1 MEIKLRSLLVAIAA
15 LSMGMA
21 SCDSDED
28 PVLVTPSFN
37 FADQN
42 EISIDPAGSTQS
54 FNYKINDRTPDSEV
68 SVTCE
73 ADWLRDFEIEPTS
86 GTITFTADSN
96 FDAER
101 TAKIILHYYQ
111 NNNEL
116 CDGEVTVS
124 QKACVFT
131 FNEQGNVASGNW
143 NPIYENLHLYS
154 FSISDNGHDANG
166 FFQPNSYYYTFAF
179 WSVPPE
185 DPYNIK
191 LTPGVY
197 PLRASDQPGIALL
210 GSCRYVRIGEN
221 LYTDQDGRNF
231 VSGTVTIEDDGNG
244 GYNILATCL
253 DDKGECHKVTYNGKV
268 AMQGL
273 TKVASIEEDQ
283 EFTATSV
290 NAYFGVGDKEKM
302 HCQLDL
308 YDSSIG
314 DFGFPIN
321 KRILSFE
328 IFFKYDID
336 GKPTPGVYP
345 FTVPDPS
352 GLIFGPAGTI
362 FPGRPSS
369 VPYDPSMVRGTHI
382 KINDDFGMVKQIGLL
397 TAGTLTIEDNGDDTY
412 HLTSDLVT
420 DDGKYHVRASY
431 DGPLKING
439 VPGRFSTLTEDYTL
453 DLQGALAQGKYYG
466 DVYGNGSTAYTIN
479 LNPSDGTT
487 GDGFM
492 VEFVCKS
499 YANFNEPIPDGRF
512 TAAPEDQTARPGQFT
527 QGHLSLS
534 NGQILGTA
542 FVGAYAGGGMV
553 GKVAPATEGEFFIT
567 HVANDVYRMEFDF
580 IDDRGHR
587 WNGEWEGRIP
597 LTDAAM
603 NMFPLENS
611 AYRIIK

>member
-1 MEIKLRSLLVAIAA
+1 MEIKFRSLLVAIAA

-37 FADQN
+37 LADRN
-42 EISIDPAGSTQS
+42 EISIDPVGSTQS

-73 ADWLRDFEIEPTS
+73 ADWLHDFEIEPTS
-86 GTITFTADSN
+86 GTVTFTADSN

-116 CDGEVTVS
+116 CDGEITVS
-124 QKACVFT
+124 QKACVFN

-143 NPIYENLHLYS
+143 TPIYDNLHLYG
-154 FSISDNGHDANG
+154 FTISDNGRNENG
-166 FFQPNSYYYTFAF
+166 LFQPNSYYYTFAI
-179 WSVPPE
+179 WSTPPE
-185 DPYNIK
+185 NPYNITLK
-191 LTPGVY
+191 PGVY
-197 PLRASDQPGIALL
+197 PLEEAEKPGFANL
-210 GSCRYVRIGEN
+210 GSCRMVRIGED
-221 LYTDQDGRNF
+221 LFKDQESRSF
-231 VSGTVTIEDDGNG
+231 VSGSVTIEDDGNG
-244 GYNILATCL
+244 RYNIIASCL
-253 DDKGECHKVTYNGKV
+253 DDKGEFHKVTFSGKV
-268 AMQGL
+268 EMDGL
-273 TKVASIEEDQ
+273 TKVESIEEDQ

-290 NAYFGVGDKEKM
+290 DAYFGVGDKEKM
-302 HCQLDL
+302 HCVLDL
-308 YDSSIG
+308 IETGMG
-314 DFGFPIN
+314 DYGFDVN
-321 KRILSFE
+321 KRVLSFE

-362 FPGRPSS
+362 FPGRPSTIPS
-369 VPYDPSMVRGTHI
+369 DPYMVRGTHI
-382 KINDDFGMVKQIGLL
+382 KINDGLGMVKQIGLL

-412 HLTSDLVT
+412 HITSNLVT

-431 DGPLKING
+431 DGPLTIRG
-439 VPGRFSTLTEDYTL
+439 VPGRFSTLTDDYTL
-453 DLQGALAQGKYYG
+453 NLQGALAQGKYYG

-479 LNPSDGTT
+479 LNPGDGTT

-527 QGHLSLS
+527 RGRLSLS

-553 GKVAPATEGEFFIT
+553 GKVAPATAGEFFIT
-567 HVANDVYRMEFDF
+567 HVTNDVYRMEFDF

-587 WNGEWEGRIP
+587 WNGEWDGRIP

-603 NMFPLENS
+603 NMFPVDNS
-611 AYRIIK
+611 AYRIMK